1 MLGLVSE
8 ARFFRSPC
16 FTRGGLQSHPQP
28 PKPEYGSPAQRFL
41 LLPRAWLKDPGV
53 RRGMILPLPP
63 VVPPPTGSDDFAF
76 TVLDSVAFV
85 SPAPPVGRAQA
96 QWRV

>member
-1 MLGLVSE
+1 MFYEGGFSK
-8 ARFFRSPC
+8 SPTAPQ
-16 FTRGGLQSHPQP
+16 TRIWKP
-28 PKPEYGSPAQRFL
+28 PGAAQRFL

-63 VVPPPTGSDDFAF
+63 VVPPTGSDDFAF

-85 SPAPPVGRAQA
+85 SPAPPVGRPQA